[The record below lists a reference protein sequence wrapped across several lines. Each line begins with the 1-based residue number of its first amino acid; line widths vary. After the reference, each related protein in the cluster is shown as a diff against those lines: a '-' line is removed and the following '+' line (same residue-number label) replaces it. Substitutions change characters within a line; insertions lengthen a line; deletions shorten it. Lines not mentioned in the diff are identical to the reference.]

1 MLDYSGVKRLY
12 FGTEELLR
20 LLSSDAGMTVSATM
34 LFAERAV
41 IPVVATDGFGCAHR
55 VADGTLDIFAGLIY
69 RGRSPVVAVCA

>member
-1 MLDYSGVKRLY
+1 
-12 FGTEELLR
+12 
-20 LLSSDAGMTVSATM
+20 MTVSATM